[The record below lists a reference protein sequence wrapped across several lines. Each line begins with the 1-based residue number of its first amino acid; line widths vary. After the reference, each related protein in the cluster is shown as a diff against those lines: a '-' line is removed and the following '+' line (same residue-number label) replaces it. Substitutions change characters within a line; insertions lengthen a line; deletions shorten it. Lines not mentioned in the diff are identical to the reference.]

1 MDDRV
6 HTGDGCA
13 HRVHVLDL
21 AEAEVIVGDLDVAA
35 LRHAHRWNLAAAE
48 AEDLVAVG
56 FGG

>member
-6 HTGDGCA
+6 HTGAGCA
-13 HRVHVLDL
+13 HRVHILDL

-35 LRHAHRWNLAAAE
+35 LRHAHGWNFAAAE

-56 FGG
+56 LRG